1 MANLRFEHI
10 KKVYP
15 NGVEAVVDFN
25 MEIYDREFIVLVG
38 PSGCGKSTVLRMVAG
53 LEKITAGNLEIDG
66 VRVNDKPP
74 VDRDIAMIFQ
84 DYALYGNMT
93 VYENMGFSLTVRK
106 RPCDEIHDK
115 VIAVSE
121 IVKLDNELNRLPR
134 NLSGGQRQRVA
145 LGRSIV
151 RNAKVFLMDE
161 PLSNL
166 DAKLRAQTR
175 REIIL
180 LHNRIKP
187 TIIYVTHDQVE
198 AMTMATRIVVMNN
211 GVIQQ
216 IGTPYEVYRRPA
228 NMFVAGFI
236 GCPAM
241 NFLKGQIV
249 EDRFVSGAFAIKLT
263 PTEIQRVSGRQTVII
278 GIRPEHLL
286 VSANPDVALLKR
298 KISGKINYSEL
309 LGANATLRFCLN
321 QTEIVAQVE
330 NSEYRNS
337 GETVDLYVS
346 LENVHFFD
354 PETEALIEV
363 IS

>member
-1 MANLRFEHI
+1 
-10 KKVYP
+10 
-15 NGVEAVVDFN
+15 
-25 MEIYDREFIVLVG
+25 
-38 PSGCGKSTVLRMVAG
+38 
-53 LEKITAGNLEIDG
+53 
-66 VRVNDKPP
+66 
-74 VDRDIAMIFQ
+74 
-84 DYALYGNMT
+84 
-93 VYENMGFSLTVRK
+93 
-106 RPCDEIHDK
+106 
-115 VIAVSE
+115 
-121 IVKLDNELNRLPR
+121 
-134 NLSGGQRQRVA
+134 
-145 LGRSIV
+145 
-151 RNAKVFLMDE
+151 AKVFLMDE